1 MKKHFKKITL
11 VAVLLFSLAAVK
23 GESEPAP
30 APEGG
35 PGTYYDCI
43 DYYDYWGYYL
53 YTECGYY
60 YY

>member
-1 MKKHFKKITL
+1 MKLKSIF
-11 VAVLLFSLAAVK
+11 LLGAMIFAGTFTVPSFEAQAN
-23 GESEPAP
+23 PDP
-30 APEGG
+30 DEGA
-35 PGTYYDCI
+35 TYYDCI